1 MRLTISR
8 KFSLVFL
15 TLILINLLIGGI
27 GAFNMQHI
35 IKQTDEI
42 NTKWIDGIKEIT
54 SINYLTEHLSSKEKD
69 FLIYTDK
76 DKLDTLDQDMN
87 QILKDIN
94 EKLDNYEKTIS
105 NDKERSIFEQLK
117 TEVNSYTNIHNQILE
132 SGRTN
137 DIDKARGLLVQTEA
151 SFEDMKKS
159 ITELVDFNKE
169 GSNTAVKETK
179 DVYHKGLI
187 YTALLLA
194 ASIAISICIWLYINR
209 SIVKPIIRMKSSANE
224 IAEGNLSNDI
234 EPLASKDELGDL
246 NEALQKM
253 VGNLRD
259 IVGYSKEISTRV
271 LSSSQVLTTATNE
284 TRTGSR
290 HITETMNEMA
300 EGSEQQAQDA
310 VTIAE
315 SMNEFTESIDKAYN
329 HGMTISDTSQ
339 NVLQLAVNG
348 NENMDTSVQQM
359 KTIHHIVQEAVHKV
373 RSLEQHSQDINK
385 LVQVIN
391 GIAEQTNLL
400 SLNAAIEAARAG
412 ESGKGFAV
420 VAEEVR
426 KLADGV
432 SDSVQDITKIVG
444 GTQQEINTVIQ
455 YLESSFTEVEKGTEN
470 LTDTGQAMQNIKQS
484 VTYVAESIKEVTDGL
499 KQLTNQSIT
508 INQSIENIASVSEE
522 SAAGIE
528 ETFSITEQSAH
539 SMDQVLQNAEELERL
554 AKELNEKMDQFTI

>member
-35 IKQTDEI
+35 IKKTDEI
-42 NTKWIDGIKEIT
+42 NAKWIDGIKEIT

-76 DKLDTLDQDMN
+76 DKMDTLDQDMN

-234 EPLASKDELGDL
+234 EPLASKDELSDL

>member
-35 IKQTDEI
+35 IKKTDEI

-76 DKLDTLDQDMN
+76 DKMDTLDQDMN

-94 EKLDNYEKTIS
+94 KKLDNYEKTIS

-117 TEVNSYTNIHNQILE
+117 TEVNSYTNIHSQILE

-234 EPLASKDELGDL
+234 EALASKDELGDL

-339 NVLQLAVNG
+339 NVLELAVNG

-484 VTYVAESIKEVTDGL
+484 VTYVADSIKEVTDGL

-554 AKELNEKMDQFTI
+554 AKELNQKMDQFTI

>member
-35 IKQTDEI
+35 IKKTDEI

-76 DKLDTLDQDMN
+76 DKMDTLDQDMN

-94 EKLDNYEKTIS
+94 KKLDNYEKTIS

-179 DVYHKGLI
+179 DIYHKGLI

-234 EPLASKDELGDL
+234 EALASKDELGDL

-253 VGNLRD
+253 VANLRD

-339 NVLQLAVNG
+339 NVLELAVNG

-484 VTYVAESIKEVTDGL
+484 VTYVADSIKEVTDGL
-499 KQLTNQSIT
+499 KQLTSQSIT

-554 AKELNEKMDQFTI
+554 AKELNQKMDQFTI

>member
-15 TLILINLLIGGI
+15 TLILINLLVGGI
-27 GAFNMQHI
+27 GVLNMQHI
-35 IKQTDEI
+35 IQKTDEI
-42 NTKWIDGIKEIT
+42 NTKWIDGIKGIT
-54 SINYLTEHLSSKEKD
+54 SINYVTEHLSSKEKD

-76 DKLDTLDQDMN
+76 SKMDTLDQEMN
-87 QILKDIN
+87 QIMEDIN
-94 EKLDNYEKTIS
+94 QKLDNYEKTIS
-105 NDKERSIFEQLK
+105 TDKEQKLFEQLQTK
-117 TEVNSYTNIHNQILE
+117 VNTYMDIHAQIIE

-137 DIDKARGLLVQTEA
+137 DMDKARGLLVQTEA
-151 SFEDMKKS
+151 SFEDMKKT
-159 ITELVDFNKE
+159 ITQLVDLNQE

-179 DVYHKGLI
+179 AVYHKGLI
-187 YTALLLA
+187 YTALLVA
-194 ASIAISICIWLYINR
+194 ASILISIFIWLYITRN
-209 SIVKPIIRMKSSANE
+209 IVKPIIRMKESANH
-224 IAEGNLSNDI
+224 IAEGDLSNDM
-234 EPLASKDELGDL
+234 EALNSKDELGDL

-259 IVGYSKEISTRV
+259 IVGYSKDISSRV
-271 LSSSQVLTTATNE
+271 LSSSQVLATATNE
-284 TRTGSR
+284 TRSGSK

-329 HGMTISDTSQ
+329 HGITISDTSQ
-339 NVLQLAVNG
+339 NVLKLAVSG
-348 NENMDTSVQQM
+348 NENMATSLQQM
-359 KTIHHIVQEAVHKV
+359 KTIHHIVEEAVHKV

-432 SDSVQDITKIVG
+432 SDSVQDITRIVN
-444 GTQQEINTVIQ
+444 GTQQEIHTVIT

-470 LTDTGQAMQNIKQS
+470 LTDTGQAMQHIKQS
-484 VTYVAESIKEVTDGL
+484 VTHVADSIKEVTDGL

-539 SMDQVLQNAEELERL
+539 SMDQVLLNAEELEQL
-554 AKELNEKMDQFTI
+554 ANELNEKMGQFTI

>member
-35 IKQTDEI
+35 IKKTDEI

-54 SINYLTEHLSSKEKD
+54 SINYLTEHLSATEKD

-76 DKLDTLDQDMN
+76 DKMDTLEQDMN

-179 DVYHKGLI
+179 DVYYKGLI

-194 ASIAISICIWLYINR
+194 ASIVISICIWLYINR
-209 SIVKPIIRMKSSANE
+209 SIVKPIIRMKTSANE

-339 NVLQLAVNG
+339 NVLELAING
-348 NENMDTSVQQM
+348 NENMNTSVQQM

-484 VTYVAESIKEVTDGL
+484 VTYVADSIEEVTDGL

-554 AKELNEKMDQFTI
+554 AKELNKKMDQFII

>member
-35 IKQTDEI
+35 IKKTDEI

-54 SINYLTEHLSSKEKD
+54 SINYLTEHLSATEKD

-76 DKLDTLDQDMN
+76 DKMDMLEQDMN

-179 DVYHKGLI
+179 DVYYKGLI

-194 ASIAISICIWLYINR
+194 ASIVISICIWLYINR

-339 NVLQLAVNG
+339 NVLELAVNG
-348 NENMDTSVQQM
+348 NENMNTSVQQM

-484 VTYVAESIKEVTDGL
+484 VTYVADSIKEVTDGL

>member
-15 TLILINLLIGGI
+15 TLILINLLVGGI
-27 GAFNMQHI
+27 GVLNMQHI
-35 IKQTDEI
+35 IQKTDEI
-42 NTKWIDGIKEIT
+42 NTKWIDGIKGIT
-54 SINYLTEHLSSKEKD
+54 SINYVTEHLSSKEKD

-76 DKLDTLDQDMN
+76 SKMDTLDQEMN
-87 QILKDIN
+87 QIMEDIN
-94 EKLDNYEKTIS
+94 QKLDNYEKTIS
-105 NDKERSIFEQLK
+105 TDKEQKLFEQLQ
-117 TEVNSYTNIHNQILE
+117 TEVNTYMDIHAQIIE

-137 DIDKARGLLVQTEA
+137 DMDKARGLLVQTEA
-151 SFEDMKKS
+151 SFEDMKKT
-159 ITELVDFNKE
+159 ITQLVDLNQE

-179 DVYHKGLI
+179 AVYHKGLI
-187 YTALLLA
+187 YTALLVA
-194 ASIAISICIWLYINR
+194 ASILISIFIWLYITRN
-209 SIVKPIIRMKSSANE
+209 IVNPIIRMKESANH
-224 IAEGNLSNDI
+224 IAEGDLSNDM
-234 EPLASKDELGDL
+234 EPLNSKDELGDL

-259 IVGYSKEISTRV
+259 IVGYSKDISSRV
-271 LSSSQVLTTATNE
+271 LSSSQVLATATNE
-284 TRTGSR
+284 TRSGSK

-329 HGMTISDTSQ
+329 HGITISDTSQ
-339 NVLQLAVNG
+339 NVLELAVSG
-348 NENMDTSVQQM
+348 NENMATSLQQM
-359 KTIHHIVQEAVHKV
+359 KTIHHIVEEAVHKV

-391 GIAEQTNLL
+391 GIAEETNLL

-420 VAEEVR
+420 VADEVR

-432 SDSVQDITKIVG
+432 SDSVQDITRIVN
-444 GTQQEINTVIQ
+444 GTQQEIHTVIT

-470 LTDTGQAMQNIKQS
+470 LTDTGQAMQHIKQS
-484 VTYVAESIKEVTDGL
+484 VTHVADSIKEVTDGL

-539 SMDQVLQNAEELERL
+539 SMDQVLLNAEELEQL
-554 AKELNEKMDQFTI
+554 ANELNEKMGQFTI

>member
-15 TLILINLLIGGI
+15 TLILINLLVGGI
-27 GAFNMQHI
+27 GVLNMQHI
-35 IKQTDEI
+35 IQKTDEI
-42 NTKWIDGIKEIT
+42 NTKWIDGIKGIT
-54 SINYLTEHLSSKEKD
+54 SINYVTEHLSSKEKD

-76 DKLDTLDQDMN
+76 SKMDTLDQEMN
-87 QILKDIN
+87 QIMEDIN
-94 EKLDNYEKTIS
+94 QKLDNYEKTIS
-105 NDKERSIFEQLK
+105 TDKEQKLFEQLQTK
-117 TEVNSYTNIHNQILE
+117 VNTYMDIHAQIIE

-137 DIDKARGLLVQTEA
+137 DMDKARGLLVQTEA
-151 SFEDMKKS
+151 SFEDMKKT
-159 ITELVDFNKE
+159 ITQLVDLNQE

-179 DVYHKGLI
+179 AVYHKGLI
-187 YTALLLA
+187 YTALLVA
-194 ASIAISICIWLYINR
+194 ASILISIFIWLYITRN
-209 SIVKPIIRMKSSANE
+209 IVKPIIRMKESANH
-224 IAEGNLSNDI
+224 IAEGDLSNDM
-234 EPLASKDELGDL
+234 EALNSKDELGDL

-259 IVGYSKEISTRV
+259 IVGYSKDISSRV
-271 LSSSQVLTTATNE
+271 LSSSQVLATATNE
-284 TRTGSR
+284 TRSGSK

-329 HGMTISDTSQ
+329 HGITISDTSQ
-339 NVLQLAVNG
+339 NVLELAVSG
-348 NENMDTSVQQM
+348 NENMATSLQQM
-359 KTIHHIVQEAVHKV
+359 KTIHHIVEEAVHKV

-412 ESGKGFAV
+412 ESSKGFAV

-432 SDSVQDITKIVG
+432 SDSVQDITRIVN
-444 GTQQEINTVIQ
+444 GTQQEIHTVIT

-470 LTDTGQAMQNIKQS
+470 LTDTGQAMQHIKQS
-484 VTYVAESIKEVTDGL
+484 VTHVADSIKEVTDGL

-539 SMDQVLQNAEELERL
+539 SMDQVLLNAEELEQL
-554 AKELNEKMDQFTI
+554 ANELNEKMGQFTI

>member
-35 IKQTDEI
+35 IKKTDEI

-76 DKLDTLDQDMN
+76 DKMDTLEQDMN

-179 DVYHKGLI
+179 DVYYKGLI

-194 ASIAISICIWLYINR
+194 ASIVISICIWLYINR

-234 EPLASKDELGDL
+234 EPLASKDELGNL

-315 SMNEFTESIDKAYN
+315 SMNEFTERIDKAYN

-339 NVLQLAVNG
+339 NVLELAVNG
-348 NENMDTSVQQM
+348 NENMNTSVQQM

-455 YLESSFTEVEKGTEN
+455 YLESSFTEVEKGTEKP
-470 LTDTGQAMQNIKQS
+470 D
-484 VTYVAESIKEVTDGL
+484 
-499 KQLTNQSIT
+499 
-508 INQSIENIASVSEE
+508 
-522 SAAGIE
+522 
-528 ETFSITEQSAH
+528 
-539 SMDQVLQNAEELERL
+539 
-554 AKELNEKMDQFTI
+554 

>member
-35 IKQTDEI
+35 IKKTDEI

-54 SINYLTEHLSSKEKD
+54 SINYLTEHLSATEKD

-76 DKLDTLDQDMN
+76 DKMDTLEQDMN

-179 DVYHKGLI
+179 GVYYKGLI

-194 ASIAISICIWLYINR
+194 ASIVISICIWLYINR
-209 SIVKPIIRMKSSANE
+209 SIVKPIIRMKTSANE

-339 NVLQLAVNG
+339 NVLELAVNG
-348 NENMDTSVQQM
+348 NENMNTSVQQM

-432 SDSVQDITKIVG
+432 SDSVQDITRIVG

-484 VTYVAESIKEVTDGL
+484 VTYVADSIKEVTDGL

>member
-35 IKQTDEI
+35 IKKTDEI

-54 SINYLTEHLSSKEKD
+54 SINYLTEHLSSTEKD

-76 DKLDTLDQDMN
+76 DKMDTLEQDMN

-179 DVYHKGLI
+179 DVYHKGLS

-339 NVLQLAVNG
+339 NVLKLAVNG

-484 VTYVAESIKEVTDGL
+484 VTYVADSIKEVTDGL

-554 AKELNEKMDQFTI
+554 AKELNEKMNQFTI

>member
-35 IKQTDEI
+35 IKKTDEI

-54 SINYLTEHLSSKEKD
+54 SINYLTEHLSSTEKD

-151 SFEDMKKS
+151 NFEDMKKS

-444 GTQQEINTVIQ
+444 GTQQEINSVIQ

-484 VTYVAESIKEVTDGL
+484 VTYVADSIKEVTDGL